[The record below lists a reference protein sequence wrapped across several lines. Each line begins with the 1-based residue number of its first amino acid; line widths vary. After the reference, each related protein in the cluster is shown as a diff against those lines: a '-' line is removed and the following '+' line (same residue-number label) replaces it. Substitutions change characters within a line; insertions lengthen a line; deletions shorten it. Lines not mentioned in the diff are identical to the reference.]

1 VLFFTGNTSALA
13 IQILNILENKLKLMR
28 RIIKAKLE
36 QITNKV
42 FLVIVLCFGGL
53 ASCTYYTN
61 DFDPSEAPDGV
72 SFEADVIPIF
82 EAKCNSAGC
91 HNGSIAPDLRAD
103 AAYVNLLGL
112 EYVVPGEPA
121 EDSELYQVV
130 IDGGTM
136 AVYASDLERS
146 YIKKWIDEGAENN

>member
-1 VLFFTGNTSALA
+1 MGNTNALA
-13 IQILNILENKLKLMR
+13 VQLLILEKNLKLMR
-28 RIIKAKLE
+28 RIIKAKLGR
-36 QITNKV
+36 ITNNF

-82 EAKCNSAGC
+82 EANCNAAGC
-91 HNGSIAPDLRAD
+91 HNGTIRPDLRAD
-103 AAYVNLLGL
+103 AAYVNLLGF
-112 EYVVPGEPA
+112 EYVVQGEPA
-121 EDSELYQVV
+121 EDSELYQV
-130 IDGGTM
+130 INGGTM
-136 AVYASDLERS
+136 TVYASDLERS